1 MHVTLRLPTAAFKD
15 VRFSDAGTAGVA
27 LKLRVVHT
35 APFLSASLL
44 DVSHLPLENSTLQK
58 RTPSHCR

>member
-1 MHVTLRLPTAAFKD
+1 MLMLPTAAFKEA

-27 LKLRVVHT
+27 LKLRVVHVV
-35 APFLSASLL
+35 PFPSVSPL

-58 RTPSHCR
+58 KTPSHCR